1 MRENVA
7 GVDHSSYIRLD
18 IRDTKSTAIV
28 CSAAEPSTPTPGTK
42 SRSVKRRYKRRAAG
56 ARDARRKHSRG
67 CDYSLGVQVTK
78 SGGDCATLT
87 RAARESKQRRQNN
100 ARLLHYKLT
109 STLH

>member
-28 CSAAEPSTPTPGTK
+28 CSAAEPSTPTPGMK
-42 SRSVKRRYKRRAAG
+42 SRSVERRAAG

-67 CDYSLGVQVTK
+67 CDYSLRVQVTK

-87 RAARESKQRRQNN
+87 RAARTSKERRQNN